1 MLAIEEVICQNISY
15 LGEHTVSIP
24 LTTEA
29 QKRASIKE
37 DKVWLKRRYKMFY
50 GFHS

>member
-1 MLAIEEVICQNISY
+1 MTY
-15 LGEHTVSIP
+15 LEEHTVLIP

-29 QKRASIKE
+29 QTQVWLNEGKI
-37 DKVWLKRRYKMFY
+37 WLKRRYKMFY